1 MARIILAPISTALAT
16 NFTGLPATG
25 LTILHKNVDEVVDSL
40 PSFPASPPGDGDT
53 SYCQSTSNVATLR
66 FAFTPPVEAGDQTHY
81 LIAYPEIGY
90 RYTTTPTPLAYS
102 NTFNIYKDGDLIAT
116 KIVADSAGTN
126 WVQLDDPEGVLSL
139 VLREPIEYT
148 KADAESSVWELEV
161 VATSDQPIRITAIQ
175 LVFNTGYA
183 ETPQGG
189 VKLGGNI
196 DIGAERPARVG
207 VKVGGA
213 IPVIFD
219 EQPSGGIRV
228 FPTSSVKDFNDS
240 NPFHEGGCTV
250 GGSIIEAFFSKKG
263 FLVKTFDITK
273 DIVFTYSG
281 GKLNDSPNAS
291 LGGEASPVLIE
302 NGINNLF
309 DDITPREADDGQ
321 VDYRCFY
328 VFNQHEDETI
338 FNIKSW
344 INSEVEKGSDIRLG
358 IEARDELQS
367 IILDAIPSSGYFSVR
382 YEASNP
388 LGFVPVL
395 VEVPQGSLSFEDFL
409 AAFSENFQTALRLNP
424 DLRDVIVNASTF
436 GTGILF
442 EVLFENLDGKREQEN
457 LTIVENTLSPS
468 VSILVKKIVR
478 GAPINSIAPEIN
490 FDITPPGGV
499 SFSQPNNDFPF
510 VIPKLREGEGFHLWV
525 ERTIAVDDEPIAN
538 DGFALGLSV
547 EPIEPAEVT

>member
-1 MARIILAPISTALAT
+1 
-16 NFTGLPATG
+16 
-25 LTILHKNVDEVVDSL
+25 V
-40 PSFPASPPGDGDT
+40 
-53 SYCQSTSNVATLR
+53 
-66 FAFTPPVEAGDQTHY
+66 
-81 LIAYPEIGY
+81 
-90 RYTTTPTPLAYS
+90 
-102 NTFNIYKDGDLIAT
+102 
-116 KIVADSAGTN
+116 
-126 WVQLDDPEGVLSL
+126 
-139 VLREPIEYT
+139 
-148 KADAESSVWELEV
+148 
-161 VATSDQPIRITAIQ
+161 
-175 LVFNTGYA
+175 

-189 VKLGGNI
+189 VKLGGAI
-196 DIGAERPARVG
+196 DVGAERSARVG

-213 IPVIFD
+213 VPVIFN
-219 EQPSGGIRV
+219 EQPLGGIRV
-228 FPTSSVKDFNDS
+228 FPTSSIKDFNDS
-240 NPFHEGGCTV
+240 NPFHEGGCSV

-263 FLVKTFDITK
+263 FLVKTFDISK

-281 GKLNDSPNAS
+281 GRLNDSPNSS

-302 NGINNLF
+302 DGINNLF

-367 IILDAIPSSGYFSVR
+367 IILDGIPTTGYFTVR

-395 VEVPQGSLSFEDFL
+395 VEVPQGSLSFDEFL
-409 AAFSENFQTALRLNP
+409 IAFGKNFQDALRLNP
-424 DLRDVIVNASTF
+424 DLRDVIVNASAF

-442 EVLFENLDGKREQEN
+442 EALFENLDGKREQEN
-457 LTIVENTLSPS
+457 LAIIENTLSPT
-468 VSILVKKIVR
+468 VGIAVKKIVR

-490 FDITPPGGV
+490 FNVTPPGGV
-499 SFSQPNNDFPF
+499 LFSQPSNDFPF

-538 DGFALGLSV
+538 DGFSLGLSIQ
-547 EPIEPAEVT
+547 PIEPVEVA